1 MPPDLAIVLP
11 VYNEQASI
19 RKVVL
24 EWFQEIENWTENFLC
39 LCINDGPTDDTL
51 KILHCLRDQLGPRL
65 EVITHSNRGHGQTY
79 RAGFPPT
86 S

>member
-24 EWFQEIENWTENFLC
+24 VWFQEIENWIENFIFPC
-39 LCINDGPTDDTL
+39 LSDDSTDDTF

-65 EVITHSNRGHGQTY
+65 EVITLSNCGHGQSCL
-79 RAGFPPT
+79 F
-86 S
+86 